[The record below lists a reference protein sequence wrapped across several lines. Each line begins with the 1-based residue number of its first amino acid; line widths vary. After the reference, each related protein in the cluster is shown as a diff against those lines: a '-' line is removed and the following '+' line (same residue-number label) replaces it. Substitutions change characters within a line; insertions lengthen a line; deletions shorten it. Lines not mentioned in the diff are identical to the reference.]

1 VEDLFTSMSVP
12 LISGLLLY
20 VIQELMV
27 RSRLIDG
34 LVLEI
39 NDLLENAQMIR
50 GQDFDFKK
58 LNI

>member
-1 VEDLFTSMSVP
+1 MEDLFTSMSVP